1 MNRIDIE
8 SFTEYMPHS
17 RSDAYDA
24 PRNVDRRA
32 DLHVHSAASD
42 GLLAPGAVVA
52 AAVER
57 GLAAI
62 ALTDHDTVSGLA
74 EAARAARLAGLDLA
88 PGIEMSLYDEAG
100 STHMLGYFID
110 AEHDGLL
117 EFLEAARE
125 SRARRAEE
133 IVRKLN
139 RLGID
144 LELDAVLAQVA
155 ESGLVARPHVARALI
170 EGGWVKSFG
179 EAFDRFIAAGS
190 PAYVPTRTVAPEMG
204 IRLIHAAGGLAV
216 LAHGAR
222 SHDDDRIKKLVDA
235 GLDGVEV
242 LHPDHGPAEVRRMRR
257 LAAEL
262 GLVETG
268 GSDWHGPL
276 DTRRDRLG
284 AQPVPHAWF
293 ERLREAAGAAP
304 AAT

>member
-1 MNRIDIE
+1 
-8 SFTEYMPHS
+8 MPQT
-17 RSDAYDA
+17 RTDPYAA
-24 PRNVDRRA
+24 PREVDCRV
-32 DLHVHSAASD
+32 DLHLHSSESD
-42 GLLAPGAVVA
+42 GLLTPAAVVE

-74 EAARAARLAGLDLA
+74 EAAAAARSAGLDLA
-88 PGIEMSLYDEAG
+88 PGIEMSLYDGAG

-110 AEHDGLL
+110 AQHDGLL
-117 EFLEAARE
+117 EFLAAARE

-133 IVRKLN
+133 MVRKLN

-144 LELDAVLAQVA
+144 LALDAVLAQVA

-170 EGGWVKSFG
+170 DGGWVKSFG

-190 PAYVPTRTVAPEMG
+190 PAYVPTRTVAPDEG

-216 LAHGAR
+216 LAHGGR
-222 SHDDDRIKKLVDA
+222 THDDDRIYELVDA
-235 GLDGVEV
+235 GLDGLEV

-257 LAAEL
+257 VAAEL